1 VKALKDVSINFKKG
15 EVHALLG
22 ENGAGKSTLIKIVS
36 GFQKADKGSEIL
48 LDEKLY
54 QVNNTFEAINKGIQ
68 TVYQDLQ
75 VVPLASVA
83 ENIMF
88 DKLNSIGR
96 SGILSWKKITTEAEK
111 YLDMVGLK
119 VDPNTAISRI
129 SIGQR
134 QLVVIAKAIASNIKV
149 LMLDEPTSSLT
160 ANETDYLFKVIE
172 TLKNKG
178 ILIIFVSHI
187 LEEVLQISDRISIL
201 RDGVCAITDEVSNF
215 DRKKI
220 IYHMIGRDEDT
231 KPLGDFSPDKS
242 KKVLEVKNINRAKLA
257 ENVSFDLYKGEILGF
272 YGLMGSGRTEIAKIL
287 IGQEKHDSG
296 NIKINGKASKIKG
309 VSDALLKYKMG
320 YITEDRRK
328 DGLILSSS
336 IKNNITI
343 TVWKKLSNLFG
354 YVSDKK
360 ETDAAM
366 KQYDALDIKA
376 TGLNQK
382 VSLLSGGNQQK
393 VNIGK
398 WLAAECDILIID
410 EPTVGVD
417 VGAKEYFRKLI
428 WKIAK
433 EYKKSIILIS
443 SDMPEIIKLSNRILV
458 FSQKKVVG
466 EVDNTEKDY
475 KKNSRKIGNY
485 ISEFQIAES

>member
-1 VKALKDVSINFKKG
+1 
-15 EVHALLG
+15 
-22 ENGAGKSTLIKIVS
+22 
-36 GFQKADKGSEIL
+36 
-48 LDEKLY
+48 
-54 QVNNTFEAINKGIQ
+54 
-68 TVYQDLQ
+68 
-75 VVPLASVA
+75 
-83 ENIMF
+83 
-88 DKLNSIGR
+88 
-96 SGILSWKKITTEAEK
+96 
-111 YLDMVGLK
+111 
-119 VDPNTAISRI
+119 
-129 SIGQR
+129 
-134 QLVVIAKAIASNIKV
+134 
-149 LMLDEPTSSLT
+149 
-160 ANETDYLFKVIE
+160 
-172 TLKNKG
+172 
-178 ILIIFVSHI
+178 
-187 LEEVLQISDRISIL
+187 
-201 RDGVCAITDEVSNF
+201 
-215 DRKKI
+215 
-220 IYHMIGRDEDT
+220 
-231 KPLGDFSPDKS
+231 
-242 KKVLEVKNINRAKLA
+242 
-257 ENVSFDLYKGEILGF
+257 
-272 YGLMGSGRTEIAKIL
+272 LMGSGRTEIAKIL

>member
-1 VKALKDVSINFKKG
+1 M
-15 EVHALLG
+15 LG

-257 ENVSFDLYKGEILGF
+257 EI
-272 YGLMGSGRTEIAKIL
+272 GR
-287 IGQEKHDSG
+287 
-296 NIKINGKASKIKG
+296 ASCRER
-309 VSDALLKYKMG
+309 V
-320 YITEDRRK
+320 
-328 DGLILSSS
+328 
-336 IKNNITI
+336 
-343 TVWKKLSNLFG
+343 
-354 YVSDKK
+354 
-360 ETDAAM
+360 
-366 KQYDALDIKA
+366 
-376 TGLNQK
+376 
-382 VSLLSGGNQQK
+382 
-393 VNIGK
+393 
-398 WLAAECDILIID
+398 
-410 EPTVGVD
+410 
-417 VGAKEYFRKLI
+417 
-428 WKIAK
+428 
-433 EYKKSIILIS
+433 
-443 SDMPEIIKLSNRILV
+443 
-458 FSQKKVVG
+458 
-466 EVDNTEKDY
+466 
-475 KKNSRKIGNY
+475 
-485 ISEFQIAES
+485 